1 MKRSLLFVAL
11 TVVVSG
17 GCKKYRSNDDSSAPQ
32 GNSGGGG
39 FGAEQAVRGAVKRVV
54 TAAELHDLH
63 LMLNTAKGASGRV
76 PTAEETWNL
85 LNQPDGNRQLVK
97 LIQDK
102 VITLVPNPQDEGLWA
117 YGTEV
122 PTEGGW
128 ILTHNGAERVTAQDF
143 NARYGNR

>member
-17 GCKKYRSNDDSSAPQ
+17 GCKKKSDDEGQ
-32 GNSGGGG
+32 YSGGGNPTVM
-39 FGAEQAVRGAVKRVV
+39 GAEQAVRGAVNRVV

-63 LMLNTAKGASGRV
+63 LFLNNAKGASGRV
-76 PTAEETWNL
+76 PTSQETIAAL
-85 LNQPDGNRQLVK
+85 GQPDGNRQLSK

-122 PTEGGW
+122 PAEGGW
-128 ILTHNGAERVTAQDF
+128 ILTHSGAERVTAADF
-143 NARYGNR
+143 KARFPGY

>member
-1 MKRSLLFVAL
+1 MKRLLLFVAL
-11 TVVVSG
+11 IVVVSG
-17 GCKKYRSNDDSSAPQ
+17 GCKKKADDGPY
-32 GNSGGGG
+32 SGGGNPTG
-39 FGAEQAVRGAVKRVV
+39 YGAEQGVRGAVKRVV

-76 PTAEETWNL
+76 PTAQETWSL

-117 YGTEV
+117 YGTEA

-128 ILTHNGAERVTAQDF
+128 ILTHDGPERVTAADF
-143 NARYGNR
+143 RARFPGY

>member
-1 MKRSLLFVAL
+1 LLFVAL

-17 GCKKYRSNDDSSAPQ
+17 GCKKKSDDGGQ
-32 GNSGGGG
+32 YSGGGNPTPE
-39 FGAEQAVRGAVKRVV
+39 GAAQAVRGAVKRVV

-76 PTAEETWNL
+76 PTSQETWTL
-85 LNQPDGNRQLVK
+85 LNQPDGNRQLAK

-102 VITLVPNPQDEGLWA
+102 VITLVPNPQEEGLWA

-128 ILTHNGAERVTAQDF
+128 ILTHTGAERVTAADF
-143 NARYGNR
+143 KARFPGY

>member
-1 MKRSLLFVAL
+1 MKRVLLFVAL

-17 GCKKYRSNDDSSAPQ
+17 GCRKRGSDDPGQ
-32 GNSGGGG
+32 YSGGGNPTG
-39 FGAEQAVRGAVKRVV
+39 YGAEQAVRGAVKRTV

-76 PTAEETWNL
+76 PTSQETWNL
-85 LNQPDGNRQLVK
+85 LNQPDGNRQLAK
-97 LIQDK
+97 LIQDQ

-143 NARYGNR
+143 NARYGRQ